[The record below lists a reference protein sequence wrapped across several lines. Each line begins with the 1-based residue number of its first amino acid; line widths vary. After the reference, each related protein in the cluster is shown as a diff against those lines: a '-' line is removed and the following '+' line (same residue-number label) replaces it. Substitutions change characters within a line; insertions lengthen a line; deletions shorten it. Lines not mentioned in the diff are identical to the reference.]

1 MLPGRD
7 ILLVGYYQTQ
17 EVRALARLVRGM
29 LPINM
34 VLFAIGLADLVTTLF
49 WLHTGRA
56 IEVNPL
62 MAAVLDTSVVLFV
75 AVKLATL
82 VAYVAVMEWYR
93 RFRSPAFARLVGN
106 VTVASYSAIY
116 SVSFV
121 CVNHSFLLG

>member
-1 MLPGRD
+1 M
-7 ILLVGYYQTQ
+7 
-17 EVRALARLVRGM
+17 ARLARGM

-34 VLFAIGLADLVTTLF
+34 LLFAIGLADLVTTLF

-62 MAAVLDTSVVLFV
+62 MAAVLNTSLALFV

-82 VAYVAVMEWYR
+82 ISYVAVMEWYR

-106 VTVASYSAIY
+106 ITVASYSAIY
-116 SVSFV
+116 AVSFL